1 VSGQGLP
8 HYGTAILVNIL
19 NEAGGLPTR
28 NFRSGR
34 CDFAE
39 EISGER
45 MAELI
50 EKRHGRTT
58 HGCHAGCIIQCSQ
71 VYNDEE
77 GNYLTSG
84 FEYET
89 IWSFGAHAGIR
100 DLDTIARLD
109 HLMDDLGIDS
119 IETGITL
126 GVAVDAGLLEYG
138 DGERAYRIISE
149 ELANGTP
156 LGRVIGGG
164 AGNLGRLYG
173 LVRVPVV
180 KNQGITAYEPRAVK
194 GQGVTFATSPMGADH
209 TAGYAVANNVMSY
222 GGHLDPLRKEGQV
235 ELSRQFQIITAAIDS
250 TGMCLF
256 IAFPG
261 LQDSKCVP
269 ALVEMINARSGGKL
283 DPAGFLELGKRILK
297 TEHEFNLRAGLG
309 PAHDRL
315 PEFMKYEPLP
325 PHDVVWDLTGEEL
338 DAFWNF

>member
-1 VSGQGLP
+1 MTQSR
-8 HYGTAILVNIL
+8 TDILKRL
-19 NEAGGLPTR
+19 R
-28 NFRSGR
+28 
-34 CDFAE
+34 
-39 EISGER
+39 
-45 MAELI
+45 
-50 EKRHGRTT
+50 EK
-58 HGCHAGCIIQCSQ
+58 
-71 VYNDEE
+71 
-77 GNYLTSG
+77 
-84 FEYET
+84 
-89 IWSFGAHAGIR
+89 
-100 DLDTIARLD
+100 IAR
-109 HLMDDLGIDS
+109 GKPI
-119 IETGITL
+119 
-126 GVAVDAGLLEYG
+126 
-138 DGERAYRIISE
+138 
-149 ELANGTP
+149 
-156 LGRVIGGG
+156 IGGG

-269 ALVEMINARSGGKL
+269 ALVEMINARLGGKL